1 MFSSDLGQQFV
12 ADLRKFCEGLVVGR
26 DLQIES
32 KPDKSLVTIIDQQ
45 ISSFCK
51 QHASA
56 SGFNFYS
63 EEDHTSL
70 KFPAMVVDPLDG
82 TLELI
87 AGRPECAV
95 SVAWL
100 PTPDMKT
107 GFAVV
112 FNPFTGFSLTTSD
125 IAPWKAKPNLVE
137 PIGMISRT
145 EWSKGL
151 YKDKSAHLIP
161 RGSIAFKLAL
171 LASGTCDYVVSLRPK
186 NIWDIA
192 AGTMLC
198 QQRGIEMWS
207 AGKKID
213 RLDTAIYDYPLIWAR
228 PELMTTLRA
237 QFSV

>member
-12 ADLRKFCEGLVVGR
+12 EDLRAFCEQLSLGL
-26 DLQIES
+26 DLCIET
-32 KPDKSLVTIIDQQ
+32 KSDNTLVTRIDQEL
-45 ISSFCK
+45 SHFCK
-51 QHASA
+51 NHPAST
-56 SGFNFYS
+56 GFHFYS
-63 EEDHTSL
+63 EEDHTTL
-70 KFPAMVVDPLDG
+70 QFPAMVVDPLDG

-100 PTPDMKT
+100 PTPDLSQ

-112 FNPFTGFSLTTSD
+112 FNPFTGFSFTSAD
-125 IAPWKAKPNLVE
+125 RAPWRAKANVDE

-145 EWSKGL
+145 EWAKGL
-151 YKDKSAHLIP
+151 YKEKSAHLIP

-207 AGKKID
+207 GGKKIE
-213 RLDTAIYDYPLIWAR
+213 RLDQALYDFPLIWAH
-228 PELMTTLRA
+228 PELIPTLRA
-237 QFSV
+237 QF

>member
-1 MFSSDLGQQFV
+1 MFSPDLGQQFV
-12 ADLRKFCEGLVVGR
+12 ADLRKFCADLPMGQ

-32 KPDKSLVTIIDQQ
+32 KPDKTFVTNIDQRL
-45 ISSFCK
+45 SDFCK
-51 QHASA
+51 QHPGAA
-56 SGFNFYS
+56 GFNFYS
-63 EEDHTSL
+63 EEDHTEL
-70 KFPAMVVDPLDG
+70 LFPAMVVDPLDG

-100 PTPDMKT
+100 PSPDLKS
-107 GFAVV
+107 GFAAV
-112 FNPFTGFSLTTSD
+112 FNPFTGFSLTTADS
-125 IAPWKAKPNLVE
+125 APWKAKPNLDS

-151 YKDKSAHLIP
+151 YQNMSAHLIP

-198 QQRGIEMWS
+198 QQRGLEMWS
-207 AGKKID
+207 AGKKIE
-213 RLDTAIYDYPLIWAR
+213 RLDQALYDSPLIWAH
-228 PELMTTLRA
+228 PELIPTLRA
-237 QFSV
+237 QF

>member
-1 MFSSDLGQQFV
+1 MFSSNLGQQFV
-12 ADLRKFCEGLVVGR
+12 ADLRKFCTGLSLGQ

-32 KPDKSLVTIIDQQ
+32 KPDKTFVTIIDQQ
-45 ISSFCK
+45 LSDFCK

-56 SGFNFYS
+56 NGFHFYS
-63 EEDHTSL
+63 EEDHSEL

-100 PTPDMKT
+100 PTPDMKN

-125 IAPWKAKPNLVE
+125 VAPWKAKPNLE
-137 PIGMISRT
+137 APIGMISRT

-207 AGKKID
+207 GGKKIE
-213 RLDTAIYDYPLIWAR
+213 RLDQALYDFPLIWAR
-228 PELMTTLRA
+228 PELIPTLRG
-237 QFSV
+237 QF